1 VFGGVAKHLFF
12 VSYKSYFFF
21 HLHYLPL
28 PTYRKTVKKK
38 TKNISNPHDKAF
50 KFFFS
55 NKEVVG
61 HYLERTFPA
70 HIIENIRF
78 ETLEQDLN
86 SYVDEAL
93 KEHYSDVVYE
103 VMFEENQPVKIALLF
118 EHKSYV
124 PDFPHL
130 QLLRYMVNIWEYQ
143 LKKRLP
149 LQAVLPIV
157 VYHGEETWLVK
168 PFESYFANGNIP
180 EALQAYTPCFEYWLT
195 DLHDSPAETIKQKY
209 TLLSLRMAFLL
220 MKHIF
225 DKDLDTHLPEVL
237 AGWEELTKNEQGKKY
252 FQVILL
258 YLQQAPKITKE
269 KMKQMME
276 ELFTDADVV
285 PGSFI
290 WDWMQKGKAEGEQLG
305 LQKGEQLGLQKGEQ
319 LGEFRKTVKGI
330 QKALSQKVLSL
341 EQIVDLFEVSL
352 DFVLKVQKG
361 EIQ

>member
-1 VFGGVAKHLFF
+1 LVYNGYILFF
-12 VSYKSYFFF
+12 FLHIL
-21 HLHYLPL
+21 HLLL

-38 TKNISNPHDKAF
+38 NKNISNPHDKAF

-55 NKEVVG
+55 DKKVVG
-61 HYLERTFPA
+61 HYLQRTFPE
-70 HIIENIRF
+70 HITEHIHF

-103 VMFEENQPVKIALLF
+103 VMFDNDQPVKIALLF

-157 VYHGEETWLVK
+157 VYHGEEPWLVK
-168 PFESYFANGNIP
+168 PFESYFATGNIP
-180 EALQAYTPCFEYWLT
+180 EALQAYTPRFEYWLT
-195 DLHDSPAETIKQKY
+195 DLRDLPVEVIKQKY
-209 TLLSLRMAFLL
+209 TLISLRMAFLL

-225 DKDLDTHLPEVL
+225 DKDLDEHLPEVL

-258 YLQQAPKITKE
+258 YLQQAPKIAKE

-290 WDWMQKGKAEGEQLG
+290 WDWMQKGKAEGKAEG
-305 LQKGEQLGLQKGEQ
+305 ELQK
-319 LGEFRKTVKGI
+319 TIKGI
-330 QKALSQKVLSL
+330 QRALERRKLTL
-341 EQIVDLFEVSL
+341 EEICEDFEVSL